1 MYNYIVEL
9 KKWGGK
15 SMSPKTGRPKVNN
28 PKEFDVK
35 VRFDKETHDK
45 ILKYS
50 NENNITKADTIRRG
64 VNLLLGN
71 KK

>member
-1 MYNYIVEL
+1 
-9 KKWGGK
+9 
-15 SMSPKTGRPKVNN
+15 MSPKMGRPKINN

-45 ILKYS
+45 ILEYS
-50 NENNITKADTIRRG
+50 NKNKITKADTIRRG
-64 VNLLLGN
+64 VDLLLGN

>member
-1 MYNYIVEL
+1 
-9 KKWGGK
+9 
-15 SMSPKTGRPKVNN
+15 MSPKTGRPKINN

-35 VRFDKETHDK
+35 VRFDKKTHDK

-50 NENNITKADTIRRG
+50 EENNITKADTIRKG
-64 VNLLLGN
+64 VDLLLGN

>member
-1 MYNYIVEL
+1 
-9 KKWGGK
+9 
-15 SMSPKTGRPKVNN
+15 MSPKMGRPKINN

-50 NENNITKADTIRRG
+50 NENKITKADTIRKG
-64 VNLLLGN
+64 VNLLLGD

>member
-1 MYNYIVEL
+1 
-9 KKWGGK
+9 
-15 SMSPKTGRPKVNN
+15 MSPKTGRPKINN

-50 NENNITKADTIRRG
+50 NEHKITKADTIRRG
-64 VNLLLGN
+64 ISLLLGN

>member
-1 MYNYIVEL
+1 
-9 KKWGGK
+9 
-15 SMSPKTGRPKVNN
+15 MSPKTGRPKIDN

-35 VRFDKETHDK
+35 VRFDKKTHDK
-45 ILKYS
+45 ILEYS
-50 NENNITKADTIRRG
+50 NKNNITKADTIRRG

>member
-1 MYNYIVEL
+1 
-9 KKWGGK
+9 
-15 SMSPKTGRPKVNN
+15 MSAKMGRPKVEN

-50 NENNITKADTIRRG
+50 EENNITKADTIRKG
-64 VNLLLGN
+64 VNLLLG
-71 KK
+71 KKK

>member
-1 MYNYIVEL
+1 
-9 KKWGGK
+9 
-15 SMSPKTGRPKVNN
+15 MSPKTGRPKVNN

>member
-1 MYNYIVEL
+1 
-9 KKWGGK
+9 
-15 SMSPKTGRPKVNN
+15 MSPKMGRPKINN

-35 VRFDKETHDK
+35 VRFDKITHDK

-50 NENNITKADTIRRG
+50 KENQITKADTIRRG
-64 VNLLLGN
+64 VNLLLGD

>member
-1 MYNYIVEL
+1 
-9 KKWGGK
+9 
-15 SMSPKTGRPKVNN
+15 MSPKTGRPKVNN

-50 NENNITKADTIRRG
+50 EDNNITKADTIRK
-64 VNLLLGN
+64 VVDLLLGN

>member
-1 MYNYIVEL
+1 
-9 KKWGGK
+9 
-15 SMSPKTGRPKVNN
+15 MSPKTGRPKIEN

-35 VRFDKETHDK
+35 VRFDKDTHDR
-45 ILKYS
+45 IIKYS
-50 NENNITKADTIRRG
+50 KENHITKADTIRRG

>member
-1 MYNYIVEL
+1 
-9 KKWGGK
+9 
-15 SMSPKTGRPKVNN
+15 MSSKIGRPKIDN
-28 PKEFDVK
+28 PKEYDVK

-50 NENNITKADTIRRG
+50 EDNKITKADTIRKG
-64 VNLLLGN
+64 VNLLLDE

>member
-1 MYNYIVEL
+1 MGS
-9 KKWGGK
+9 K
-15 SMSPKTGRPKVNN
+15 MGRPKIDN

-45 ILKYS
+45 ILDYS
-50 NENNITKADTIRRG
+50 KKNNITKADTIRKG
-64 VNLLLGN
+64 VNLLLGD

>member
-1 MYNYIVEL
+1 MSS
-9 KKWGGK
+9 KK
-15 SMSPKTGRPKVNN
+15 GRPKVDN
-28 PKEFDVK
+28 PKEFDIK

-50 NENNITKADTIRRG
+50 DENNITKADTIRKG

>member
-1 MYNYIVEL
+1 
-9 KKWGGK
+9 
-15 SMSPKTGRPKVNN
+15 MSPKTGRPKVNN

-50 NENNITKADTIRRG
+50 EDNNITKADTIRKG
-64 VNLLLGN
+64 VDLLLGN

>member
-1 MYNYIVEL
+1 
-9 KKWGGK
+9 
-15 SMSPKTGRPKVNN
+15 MSPKTGRPKIDN

-35 VRFDKETHDK
+35 VRFDKATHDK
-45 ILKYS
+45 IVKYS
-50 NENNITKADTIRRG
+50 EKNNITKADTIRRG

>member
-1 MYNYIVEL
+1 
-9 KKWGGK
+9 
-15 SMSPKTGRPKVNN
+15 MSAKMGRPKVEN

-50 NENNITKADTIRRG
+50 EENKITKADTIRKG
-64 VNLLLGN
+64 VNLLLG
-71 KK
+71 KKK

>member
-1 MYNYIVEL
+1 
-9 KKWGGK
+9 
-15 SMSPKTGRPKVNN
+15 MSPKTGRPKIDN

-35 VRFDKETHDK
+35 VRFDKDTHEK

-50 NENNITKADTIRRG
+50 EENNITKADTIRRG
-64 VNLLLGN
+64 VDLLLGN

>member
-1 MYNYIVEL
+1 
-9 KKWGGK
+9 
-15 SMSPKTGRPKVNN
+15 MSPKMGRPKIDN

-35 VRFDKETHDK
+35 VRFDKQTHDK
-45 ILKYS
+45 ILEYS
-50 NENNITKADTIRRG
+50 NKNKITKADTIRRG

>member
-1 MYNYIVEL
+1 
-9 KKWGGK
+9 
-15 SMSPKTGRPKVNN
+15 MSSKIGRPKIDN
-28 PKEFDVK
+28 PKEIDVK
-35 VRFDKETHDK
+35 VRFDKKTHDE

-50 NENNITKADTIRRG
+50 EKNNITKADTIRRG

>member
-1 MYNYIVEL
+1 
-9 KKWGGK
+9 
-15 SMSPKTGRPKVNN
+15 MSPETGRPKVNN

-50 NENNITKADTIRRG
+50 VDNNITKADTIRKG